1 MHRKGALSFRPPQ
14 AELVC
19 SPPAS
24 AAAYLNWKDRD
35 RMDIRHL
42 AALLLISLS
51 ALAHAQAAAPGDILF
66 QDGAESGLLCTLATP
81 GEVTMDL
88 RSLRVQP
95 VFRLDGRSFPAQ
107 SAHSA
112 SFHLIPQEGEP
123 IPLGFSNEP
132 SPAAVRVLAGVY
144 DVEYRW
150 VAGSLVPRNHA
161 ARVLHGVLLDRDT
174 TLQIDVPSQ
183 TLSGDLLLN
192 GTGFPIAGATLSLKS
207 LHRLGEVPLGST
219 PISSYS
225 VRLIPGAYQLHYV
238 SRPQAWAS
246 MPANRNAHWGRFEI
260 EPRRDT
266 LDLDLPMVNPLFQFR
281 FNGMLASD
289 APTESGLISLQ
300 TTDGDSI
307 DLGETNEQFVQRRL
321 IEGSYNVHYDWIR
334 GSVFAPS
341 NRDTRV
347 GSRRLID
354 AGQHIIDI
362 PTLWVQG
369 EFQFNGEQAPD
380 LQSEQGRIHLRSRVT
395 RSEWMLGTTL
405 EGQYARLIIL
415 GTYDVLYE
423 GLSGSALAPQNTR
436 TLIDSGRPFLHGAP
450 GAINIVSTPVDFE
463 LTVDSQRFLPVVAES
478 VLMRLISNL
487 DESPIWAGT
496 THASSGGLSRLQL
509 LHGSYTPIV
518 SSISGF
524 AMAPVNTF
532 ARLPGRFV
540 SPPPGPGVQVFDL
553 RTAQFTFRFTHNG
566 APLPSGASDVA
577 GFELRHREDSVD
589 LGNSLEAPW
598 PRRLLTNAE
607 TDPDQRGGTLYY
619 TRLSGVGPN
628 LPRNTGSPAG
638 CVIFSGGN

>member
-1 MHRKGALSFRPPQ
+1 
-14 AELVC
+14 
-19 SPPAS
+19 
-24 AAAYLNWKDRD
+24 
-35 RMDIRHL
+35 MDIRHL
-42 AALLLISLS
+42 AALLLISLP
-51 ALAHAQAAAPGDILF
+51 ALAHGSAPGDIQF
-66 QDGAESGLLCTLATP
+66 RDGAESGLLCTQATP

-123 IPLGFSNEP
+123 IPLGFSDEP

-174 TLQIDVPSQ
+174 TLRIDVPSQ

-225 VRLIPGAYQLHYV
+225 LRLIPGAYQLHYV

-266 LDLDLPMVNPLFQFR
+266 LDLDLPSISARFLFR
-281 FNGMLASD
+281 FDGAQAPAVGSENGAV
-289 APTESGLISLQ
+289 SLR
-300 TTDGDSI
+300 TAEGDRI
-307 DLGETNEQFVQRRL
+307 DLGQTRQLSTGWNIVP
-321 IEGSYNVHYDWIR
+321 GNYDVHYE
-334 GSVFAPS
+334 GLTGAEVAPA

-347 GSRRLID
+347 ASARSFVAD
-354 AGQHIIDI
+354 QHIIDI
-362 PTLWVQG
+362 PTVQVEG
-369 EFQFNGEQAPD
+369 RFQFNGLPSPD
-380 LQSEQGRIHLRSRVT
+380 LGSESGEVHLRDRHTGVEVLLGLTRNGNFVRRVIP
-395 RSEWMLGTTL
+395 GH
-405 EGQYARLIIL
+405 
-415 GTYDVLYE
+415 YDLVYRRIAGAE
-423 GLSGSALAPQNTR
+423 LAPQNPSAVIER
-436 TLIDSGRPFLHGAP
+436 ARPLLQADAGSIDIRSERLDFQLTLDGLPFLQFP
-450 GAINIVSTPVDFE
+450 P
-463 LTVDSQRFLPVVAES
+463 ES
-478 VLMRLISNL
+478 MLMRLRSDDDL
-487 DESPIWAGT
+487 EPIWAGST
-496 THASSGGLSRLQL
+496 GSNGGLGSLRLL
-509 LHGSYTPIV
+509 AGSYTPLV
-518 SSISGF
+518 SRIAGAELVPDNSLAAIE
-524 AMAPVNTF
+524 
-532 ARLPGRFV
+532 GRF
-540 SPPPGPGVQVFDL
+540 SNPQAGPALQQIDV
-553 RTAQFTFRFTHNG
+553 RTGEFQIAFTHNG
-566 APLPSGASDVA
+566 IALPSSSVDVA
-577 GFELRHREDSVD
+577 GFQLRHVDDLIDIGDSQQ
-589 LGNSLEAPW
+589 S
-598 PRRLLTNAE
+598 PRRWRLVTNAE
-607 TDPDQRGGTLYY
+607 AGPDQRGGTLYY